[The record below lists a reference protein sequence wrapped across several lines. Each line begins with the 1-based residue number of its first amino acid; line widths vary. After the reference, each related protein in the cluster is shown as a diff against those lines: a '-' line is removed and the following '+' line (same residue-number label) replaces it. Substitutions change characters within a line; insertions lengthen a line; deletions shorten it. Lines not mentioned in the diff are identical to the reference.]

1 MYWFGMARRLGVPTA
16 PGTRGVPTIHA
27 DASRTIV
34 ACRSCRGPCA
44 RRAAAPYTARPN
56 DPTATKEFG
65 KTTPKPA
72 WRQPIPSPSHRIM
85 NASERSLR
93 QATFTPLL
101 GRHPSLSG
109 SADRAWPAERIRFA
123 STRERRSRPS
133 CRRLTPRHPGRVVS
147 VWSKGEANAPRV
159 EGRPRGHDKFAHSSR
174 RRPSGG
180 PKSRVARRR
189 RRTVRRGRRDG
200 ASVRERPDVAFPCG
214 NRCLSCFGLPGR

>member
-1 MYWFGMARRLGVPTA
+1 VYWFGMARRLGVPTA

-27 DASRTIV
+27 DASRTDIV
-34 ACRSCRGPCA
+34 ACRSCRWPCA

-101 GRHPSLSG
+101 GRHHQQPSL
-109 SADRAWPAERIRFA
+109 RHIL
-123 STRERRSRPS
+123 TRTN
-133 CRRLTPRHPGRVVS
+133 LGRVLAIPMGMRAGHQDGVRGDE
-147 VWSKGEANAPRV
+147 KG
-159 EGRPRGHDKFAHSSR
+159 
-174 RRPSGG
+174 
-180 PKSRVARRR
+180 
-189 RRTVRRGRRDG
+189 
-200 ASVRERPDVAFPCG
+200 
-214 NRCLSCFGLPGR
+214 

>member
-27 DASRTIV
+27 DASRTDIV
-34 ACRSCRGPCA
+34 ACRSCRWPCA

-101 GRHPSLSG
+101 GRHLLAIDGMELTRSTFAAWRENRAASNTTVADLVAVVMALAVSDTASDSL
-109 SADRAWPAERIRFA
+109 AD
-123 STRERRSRPS
+123 
-133 CRRLTPRHPGRVVS
+133 G
-147 VWSKGEANAPRV
+147 
-159 EGRPRGHDKFAHSSR
+159 
-174 RRPSGG
+174 
-180 PKSRVARRR
+180 
-189 RRTVRRGRRDG
+189 
-200 ASVRERPDVAFPCG
+200 DV
-214 NRCLSCFGLPGR
+214 

>member
-1 MYWFGMARRLGVPTA
+1 VYWFGMARRLGVPTA

-27 DASRTIV
+27 DASRTDIV
-34 ACRSCRGPCA
+34 ACRSCRWPCA

-101 GRHPSLSG
+101 GRHH
-109 SADRAWPAERIRFA
+109 AETTMLQPHRG
-123 STRERRSRPS
+123 TD
-133 CRRLTPRHPGRVVS
+133 RRLQRRTCDYCLRSQAASAVAEILDTGTGHPLPSPTQPGT
-147 VWSKGEANAPRV
+147 
-159 EGRPRGHDKFAHSSR
+159 EGRHF
-174 RRPSGG
+174 GG
-180 PKSRVARRR
+180 
-189 RRTVRRGRRDG
+189 
-200 ASVRERPDVAFPCG
+200 
-214 NRCLSCFGLPGR
+214 